1 MEGDAILSGTTP
13 TSETATSVPIRKHVM
28 SVDVED
34 YFQVEAFSD
43 RISRKDWD
51 SFPSRVEQNT
61 KILLDLF
68 DEHGVRATFFIV
80 GWVADRIPG
89 MVREIVARGHEP
101 ACHSYWHR
109 TVYSLTPEE
118 FREDTR
124 LACDRIEQ
132 AGGVKVLGYRAP
144 TWSITKASVWAL
156 DVLGELGFAYDSSI
170 FPIQH
175 DLYGIPGARRFPYV
189 HHLKEGATL
198 REFPPATVKIAGAT
212 LPAAGG
218 GYLRIF
224 PLGYTH
230 FAFRQYEQQSAA
242 PLIVYLHPWEVDPRQ
257 PRIAA
262 KLKSRLRHYTKLGEM
277 KNKLRNLLEQY
288 EFGPLRDWLD
298 DHVADASPC
307 SAGVRQ

>member
-1 MEGDAILSGTTP
+1 
-13 TSETATSVPIRKHVM
+13 M

-43 RISRKDWD
+43 RISRKDWGG
-51 SFPSRVEQNT
+51 FPSRVERNT

-68 DEHGVRATFFIV
+68 DEYEVRATFFVV

-118 FREDTR
+118 FRDDTR

-144 TWSITKASVWAL
+144 TWSITKESEWAL
-156 DVLGELGFAYDSSI
+156 DVLAELGFAYDSSI

-175 DLYGIPGARRFPYV
+175 DLYGIPGAGRFPYV
-189 HHLKEGATL
+189 HQLKQGATL
-198 REFPPATVKIAGAT
+198 LEFPPATVKIAGAT

-218 GYLRIF
+218 GYLRIL

-230 FAFRQYEQQSAA
+230 FAFRQFERQSSA
-242 PLIVYLHPWEVDPRQ
+242 PLIVYLHPWEVDPDQ
-257 PRIAA
+257 PRIAGR
-262 KLKSRLRHYTKLGEM
+262 LKSRLRHYTKLDAM
-277 KNKLRNLLEQY
+277 KGKLRGLLEQY
-288 EFGPLRDWLD
+288 KFGPLRDWLD
-298 DHVADASPC
+298 DPIPDAVSMEPLTF
-307 SAGVRQ
+307 AKRT